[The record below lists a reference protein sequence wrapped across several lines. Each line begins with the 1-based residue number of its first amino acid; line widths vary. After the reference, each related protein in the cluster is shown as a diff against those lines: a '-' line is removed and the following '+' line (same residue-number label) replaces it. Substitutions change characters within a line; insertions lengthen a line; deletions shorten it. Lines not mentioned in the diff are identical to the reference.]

1 MSEKK
6 GFFKR
11 LAQGLSKTRDNIAS
25 SFDSIFSGFSGIDV
39 LQFIMLIQVNAV
51 ITRMAKKFI
60 LTILQ
65 LELSTCLVAV
75 ISDTLG
81 NLVVGYR
88 GRFRK

>member
-1 MSEKK
+1 MAP
-6 GFFKR
+6 GGNFPG
-11 LAQGLSKTRDNIAS
+11 ANVVDGLPVDES
-25 SFDSIFSGFSGIDV
+25 SIL